1 MAAKD
6 PSPGPIASAVEY
18 QCLVSISDKL
28 ISSIAIDPAP
38 VAQKLFAKGV
48 ISSSALSSTN
58 KDKNSQASEIV
69 QQVLASVKVFPQNFK
84 VFLSVIEELPWLKNL
99 MKLINEAKVSVQLPG
114 NSIVQI
120 CH

>member
-1 MAAKD
+1 MAAKE
-6 PSPGPIASAVEY
+6 PSPSPSSSAVEY
-18 QCLVSISDKL
+18 QCLVSITDKL

-69 QQVLASVKVFPQNFK
+69 DQVLASVKVFPQNFK
-84 VFLSVIEELPWLKNL
+84 VFLSVIEELTWLQILVKII
-99 MKLINEAKVSVQLPG
+99 KEAKVSF
-114 NSIVQI
+114 QI
-120 CH
+120 LQ